1 MSLVPLATV
10 VPVKKQELSTSE
22 VAERVTVAGLVGSG
36 LFMIVQKATEKPE
49 VMAVIMGSVAM
60 LPAVGQAIIVLG
72 ALIAVGV
79 YAAKMIKEQFSK
91 YLKLLRTID
100 EFTILL
106 HKIQKISN
114 LTIFISTTYNFD
126 INIDEVIEQMKIIFS
141 RFDEVLKLEK
151 DNYNKIESQVMNP
164 LTAAP
169 DIENEAQ
176 QAIARSSELEIK
188 SGAPGNELPNGSQ
201 TGGGGGGSQT
211 GGAPMWWERF
221 KFNVH
226 EWNKQ
231 LNNDI
236 VKLNIHLT
244 TTMSEFSIILN
255 VIQMNMVVNGLGPN
269 PQEKTKAIAE
279 LTKKNYVIKTSSEYR
294 KTRIG
299 ILVHDILKLRVDFV
313 YCKARSGKLS
323 LSSNPDDPICKEHI
337 DTYNT
342 GKSFTNYRSSL
353 QTMIEHL
360 IIRLKDG
367 DYDDVTK
374 KSICD
379 GVLIPYANMLTNAK
393 LKGPTDKKEILDAF
407 QLTSLTPE
415 QIAKINTK
423 LDEFVAGIPNDIS
436 ALSSTAGA
444 TSTVMVGGDG
454 FFSNPFKSKTNTPPA
469 PAAAA
474 SSGSGG
480 GWSSESAADWE
491 ARKKRESALTKSVNL
506 LIASPYN
513 LVSDNELE
521 LFLRNIYDF
530 SKKVSQTSPDEI
542 KKALEIAEKMLAPP
556 PPPKLVR
563 RIKKVASE
571 TLTQI
576 TNALP
581 PGVVAGL
588 DTAKAAVTDGAVK
601 MKKRASAG
609 LTQITNALPPD
620 TAVKIDAAKVAA
632 AAAVDTAKQK
642 ATENF
647 DAAKVA
653 AAAAAEKAKQGASG
667 LFSGV
672 KGFFGKG
679 GSGGGSGGTRRT
691 RKKLRFVKHRSRT
704 YKVRL

>member
-1 MSLVPLATV
+1 
-10 VPVKKQELSTSE
+10 
-22 VAERVTVAGLVGSG
+22 
-36 LFMIVQKATEKPE
+36 
-49 VMAVIMGSVAM
+49 MAAIMGSVAM
-60 LPAVGQAIIVLG
+60 LPAVGQAVMVIG

-79 YAAKMIKEQFSK
+79 YAAKMIKEQLSK

-188 SGAPGNELPNGSQ
+188 SSAPGNELPNGSQ
-201 TGGGGGGSQT
+201 TGGGVGGSQT

-337 DTYNT
+337 VSYNT
-342 GKSFTNYRSSL
+342 GKSFTDYRSEL
-353 QTMIEHL
+353 QKYIERL

-379 GVLIPYANMLTNAK
+379 GILIPYANMLTNAK

-415 QIAKINTK
+415 QIAKINAK

-436 ALSSTAGA
+436 ALTS
-444 TSTVMVGGDG
+444 TSTVMVGGGG
-454 FFSNPFKSKTNTPPA
+454 FFSISNPFKSKTNTPPA
-469 PAAAA
+469 AAPAASA
-474 SSGSGG
+474 GSGH

-491 ARKKRESALTKSVNL
+491 ARKKRESALIKSVNL
-506 LIASPYN
+506 LVVSPYN

-521 LFLRNIYDF
+521 LFLRNVYDF
-530 SKKVSQTSPDEI
+530 SKKVSQTSPEEI

-581 PGVVAGL
+581 PGVAAGF
-588 DTAKAAVTDGAVK
+588 DTAKAAVADGAVK

-620 TAVKIDAAKVAA
+620 TAAKIDAGKAAAAAAVDTAKQKATENFDAAKVAA

>member
-1 MSLVPLATV
+1 MSLVPVATV

-22 VAERVTVAGLVGSG
+22 VAERVTVTGMAVSG
-36 LFMIVQKATEKPE
+36 LFMIVSKATENPQ
-49 VMAVIMGSVAM
+49 VMAAIMGSVAL
-60 LPAVGQAIIVLG
+60 LPAVGQAVMVIG

-79 YAAKMIKEQFSK
+79 YAAKMIKEQLSK

-188 SGAPGNELPNGSQ
+188 SSAPGNELPNGSQ
-201 TGGGGGGSQT
+201 TGGGVGGSQT

-255 VIQMNMVVNGLGPN
+255 VIQMNMIVNGLGPN
-269 PQEKTKAIAE
+269 PQEKAKAIAE

-294 KTRIG
+294 KTRVG

-313 YCKARSGKLS
+313 YCKAKSGKVSS

-337 DTYNT
+337 VSYNT
-342 GKSFTNYRSSL
+342 GKSFTDYRSEL
-353 QTMIEHL
+353 QKYIERL

-379 GVLIPYANMLTNAK
+379 GILIPYANMLTNAK

-415 QIAKINTK
+415 QIAKINAK

-436 ALSSTAGA
+436 ALTS
-444 TSTVMVGGDG
+444 TSTVMVGGGG
-454 FFSNPFKSKTNTPPA
+454 FFSISNPFKSKTNTPPA
-469 PAAAA
+469 AAPAASA
-474 SSGSGG
+474 GSGH

-491 ARKKRESALTKSVNL
+491 ARKKRESALIKSVNL
-506 LIASPYN
+506 LVVSPYN

-521 LFLRNIYDF
+521 LFLRNVYDF
-530 SKKVSQTSPDEI
+530 SKKVSQTSPEEI

-581 PGVVAGL
+581 PGVAAGF
-588 DTAKAAVTDGAVK
+588 DTAKAGLADGAVK

-620 TAVKIDAAKVAA
+620 TAAKIDAGKAAA

-653 AAAAAEKAKQGASG
+653 AAAAVDTAKQKASG

-679 GSGGGSGGTRRT
+679 SSGGTRRT
-691 RKKLRFVKHRSRT
+691 RKKLRFLKHRSKT